1 MQKTIVK
8 EKISMQLETIVEHFQ
23 VISNYKEKISQI
35 ELDLLKEQV
44 RNLYDNLYLLEKMN
58 NLNVPDVLDSKKEVE
73 SEKIS
78 IPEPPKN
85 IFKTPHTD
93 SLSQPAEKIKSDR
106 EYEPEIKIEVE
117 KKPLSSSKPSYDLFD
132 TQPSTIAEKYAGNS
146 QTLNDNLLKQ
156 QKEKILAE
164 ELQLKHIAKLKSAI
178 GINDKFLF
186 INELF
191 EGNMREYDIAITQL
205 DNFHSFN
212 DALEYINQ
220 MNEKFE
226 WSTNSTSLIKLK
238 DFLKR
243 RYPE

>member
-8 EKISMQLETIVEHFQ
+8 EKISIQLETIAEHFQ
-23 VISNYKEKISQI
+23 AISNYKEKIPQI
-35 ELDLLKEQV
+35 ELDLMKEQV

-58 NLNVPDVLDSKKEVE
+58 NLNVPDSKKEVE

-78 IPEPPKN
+78 MLEPPKN

-93 SLSQPAEKIKSDR
+93 SSSQPVEKTKSDK
-106 EYEPEIKIEVE
+106 EYAPEIKMEVE
-117 KKPLSSSKPSYDLFD
+117 KKPSSPSKISYDLFEI
-132 TQPSTIAEKYAGNS
+132 QQSTIAEKYADSS

-164 ELQLKHIAKLKSAI
+164 ELQLKHIASLKSAI

-205 DNFHSFN
+205 DNFHSLN
-212 DALEYINQ
+212 DALGYINQ

-226 WSTNSTSLIKLK
+226 WDANPTSLIKLK

-243 RYPE
+243 RYPEQ

>member
-8 EKISMQLETIVEHFQ
+8 EKISIQLETIAEHFQ
-23 VISNYKEKISQI
+23 AISNYKEKIPQI
-35 ELDLLKEQV
+35 ELDLMKEQV

-58 NLNVPDVLDSKKEVE
+58 NLNVPDSKKEVE

-93 SLSQPAEKIKSDR
+93 SSSQPVEKTKSDK
-106 EYEPEIKIEVE
+106 EYAPEIKMEVE
-117 KKPLSSSKPSYDLFD
+117 KKPSSPSKISYDLFEI
-132 TQPSTIAEKYAGNS
+132 QQSTIAEKYADSS

-164 ELQLKHIAKLKSAI
+164 ELQLKHIASLKSAI

-205 DNFHSFN
+205 DNFHSLN
-212 DALEYINQ
+212 DALGYINQ

-226 WSTNSTSLIKLK
+226 WDANPTSLIKLK

-243 RYPE
+243 RYPEQ

>member
-8 EKISMQLETIVEHFQ
+8 EKISIQLETIAEHFQ
-23 VISNYKEKISQI
+23 AISNYKEKIPQI
-35 ELDLLKEQV
+35 ELDLMKEQV

-58 NLNVPDVLDSKKEVE
+58 NLNAPDSKKEVE

-93 SLSQPAEKIKSDR
+93 SSSQPVEKTKSDK
-106 EYEPEIKIEVE
+106 EYAPEIKMEVE
-117 KKPLSSSKPSYDLFD
+117 KKPSSPSKISYDLFGI
-132 TQPSTIAEKYAGNS
+132 QQSTIAEKYADNS

-156 QKEKILAE
+156 QREKILAE
-164 ELQLKHIAKLKSAI
+164 ELQLKHIASLKSAI

-205 DNFHSFN
+205 DNFHSLN
-212 DALEYINQ
+212 DALGYINQ

-226 WSTNSTSLIKLK
+226 WNANSTSLIKLK

-243 RYPE
+243 RYPEQ

>member
-8 EKISMQLETIVEHFQ
+8 EKISIQLETIAEHFQ
-23 VISNYKEKISQI
+23 AISNYKEKIPQI
-35 ELDLLKEQV
+35 ELDLMKEQV
-44 RNLYDNLYLLEKMN
+44 RNLYDNLYLLENMN
-58 NLNVPDVLDSKKEVE
+58 NLNAPDSKKEVE

-93 SLSQPAEKIKSDR
+93 SSSQPVEKTKSDK
-106 EYEPEIKIEVE
+106 EYAPEIKMEVE
-117 KKPLSSSKPSYDLFD
+117 KKPSSPSKISYDLFEI
-132 TQPSTIAEKYAGNS
+132 QQSTIAEKYADSS

-164 ELQLKHIAKLKSAI
+164 ELQLKHIASLKSAI

-205 DNFHSFN
+205 DNFHSLN
-212 DALEYINQ
+212 DALGYINQ

-226 WSTNSTSLIKLK
+226 WDANPTSLIKLK

-243 RYPE
+243 RYPEQ

>member
-1 MQKTIVK
+1 
-8 EKISMQLETIVEHFQ
+8 
-23 VISNYKEKISQI
+23 
-35 ELDLLKEQV
+35 
-44 RNLYDNLYLLEKMN
+44 
-58 NLNVPDVLDSKKEVE
+58 
-73 SEKIS
+73 
-78 IPEPPKN
+78 
-85 IFKTPHTD
+85 
-93 SLSQPAEKIKSDR
+93 
-106 EYEPEIKIEVE
+106 
-117 KKPLSSSKPSYDLFD
+117 
-132 TQPSTIAEKYAGNS
+132 
-146 QTLNDNLLKQ
+146 LKQ